1 MDEVIKVLKNSC
13 IHISELIRNNN
24 SLEMGQFTNNN
35 NVSGDNTK
43 ILDIET
49 HHILTNDLRKCKYV
63 KRLISEESEKI
74 IDTENEEGKY
84 LVCYDP
90 LDGSSNIDINVGT
103 GTIFSIFDN
112 DKIKAGRDII
122 AAGYCI
128 YSSSTQ
134 LVLAYNKE
142 VNMYQLID
150 REFKLIKKNIKIP
163 NKGNIY
169 SINESYRLE
178 WKHTYDKQ
186 MIMKCL
192 INKYNFR
199 CVGSLVLDAHR
210 ILMNGGFFSYP
221 INKSNKQGK
230 IRLIYEAYPIA
241 YIIYLAGGYATSLY
255 DDILKLGFPIDDIHK
270 KTELRLFSYHEY
282 IDFINIRDFRH
293 P

>member
-13 IHISELIRNNN
+13 INISELIRNNN
-24 SLEMGQFTNNN
+24 SLDIGKVTNNN

-49 HHILTNDLRKCKYV
+49 HNILTNDLRKCKYV
-63 KRLISEESEKI
+63 KKLISEESENI
-74 IDTENEEGKY
+74 IDTGNEEGKY

-112 DKIKAGRDII
+112 DKIKTGRDILV
-122 AAGYCI
+122 AGYCI

-150 REFKLIKKNIKIP
+150 GEFKLIKKNIKMP
-163 NKGNIY
+163 NNGNIL
-169 SINESYRLE
+169 SINESYRYE
-178 WKHTYDKQ
+178 WQHTYDTQ
-186 MIMKCL
+186 MIRNLVLK
-192 INKYNFR
+192 KYNFR
-199 CVGSLVLDAHR
+199 WVGSLVLDAHR
-210 ILMNGGFFSYP
+210 VLLNGGLFSYP

-255 DDILKLGFPIDDIHK
+255 DEILKLGFPIDNIHK
-270 KTELRLFSYHEY
+270 KTELRLFSYQEY
-282 IDFINIRDFRH
+282 IDFIKIRDFRY